1 MKGVSDLP
9 IMGEALA
16 LDEPASRDN
25 MKTYIP
31 LSDNDYTL
39 VDGAAWFTV
48 KKFSIRIH
56 ATDEGV
62 IADIFALGREMDES
76 IASTYA
82 YDSEYE
88 ESTLS

>member
-1 MKGVSDLP
+1 MYDGRCQAIKET
-9 IMGEALA
+9 I
-16 LDEPASRDN
+16 
-25 MKTYIP
+25 MKTSKGKVTDIP
-31 LSDNDYTL
+31 LTDNDYTL
-39 VDGAAWFTV
+39 VDEAAWFTV

-82 YDSEYE
+82 YDSECE
-88 ESTLS
+88 ES